1 MRLCMF
7 TPADSD
13 LERGW
18 PGRIDGDVVVQL
30 AAQTLQS
37 FFASGS
43 KAREHAA
50 YPLAEVRLRA
60 PVLEP
65 PAIRIFDGDGAF
77 AFANPT
83 AVRSPGSEIPRPGG
97 RLDAAQR
104 LVAVIGADGAIAG
117 WTGLVEWRAPELAAP
132 KDRDFALLLGPTVE
146 TEPPGRTLRLG
157 RRPARS
163 RPTNTRACDPGDLL
177 AGPVL
182 RATGTRRSRAA
193 VFVVAFDRPSAS
205 SPRSSPE
212 ASDAAGDILRP
223 CPSTSASATS
233 RASGTSSSATTARS

>member
-18 PGRIDGDVVVQL
+18 PGRIDGEVVVQL

-50 YPLAEVRLRA
+50 YPLTEVRLRA

-65 PAIRIFDGDGAF
+65 PAIRIFDCESAF
-77 AFANPT
+77 AFANPS
-83 AVRSPGSEIPRPGG
+83 AVRSPGSEIARPGG

-146 TEPPGRTLRLG
+146 TELEDGFDWAA
-157 RRPARS
+157 ARS
-163 RPTNTRACDPGDLL
+163 LAAENTRLRPGDLL

-182 RATGTRRSRAA
+182 QRHEEIESGGFVAGFDGIGELA
-193 VFVVAFDRPSAS
+193 VFVA
-205 SPRSSPE
+205 
-212 ASDAAGDILRP
+212 
-223 CPSTSASATS
+223 
-233 RASGTSSSATTARS
+233 

>member
-1 MRLCMF
+1 MF

-43 KAREHAA
+43 SAREHAA
-50 YPLAEVRLRA
+50 YPRDEVKLRA

-65 PAIRIFDGDGAF
+65 PSIRVFDDGGGF

-83 AVRSPGSEIPRPGG
+83 AVRSPESEIPRPGG

-146 TEPPGRTLRLG
+146 TELEDGFDWEA
-157 RRPARS
+157 ARELAAG
-163 RPTNTRACDPGDLL
+163 NTRLRPGDLL
-177 AGPVL
+177 AGPV
-182 RATGTRRSRAA
+182 RERYEKIESGG
-193 VFVVAFDRPSAS
+193 FVVSFDGLGELAAFV
-205 SPRSSPE
+205 
-212 ASDAAGDILRP
+212 G
-223 CPSTSASATS
+223 
-233 RASGTSSSATTARS
+233 

>member
-7 TPADSD
+7 TPADSN

-43 KAREHAA
+43 SAREHAA
-50 YPLAEVRLRA
+50 YPIAEVKLRA

-65 PAIRIFDGDGAF
+65 PSIRVFDEVGSF
-77 AFANPT
+77 TFANPT

-104 LVAVIGADGAIAG
+104 LAAVIGADGVIAG
-117 WTGLVEWRAPELAAP
+117 WTGLVEWRAPGLAAP
-132 KDRDFALLLGPTVE
+132 KDRDFALLLGPAVE
-146 TEPPGRTLRLG
+146 TEHEDGFDWEA
-157 RRPARS
+157 ARALAAA
-163 RPTNTRACDPGDLL
+163 NTRLRPGDLL

-182 RATGTRRSRAA
+182 ELHEGIESGG
-193 VFVVAFDRPSAS
+193 FVVPFEGIGELAAFV
-205 SPRSSPE
+205 
-212 ASDAAGDILRP
+212 G
-223 CPSTSASATS
+223 
-233 RASGTSSSATTARS
+233 

>member
-18 PGRIDGDVVVQL
+18 PGRIDGGVVVQL

-37 FFASGS
+37 YFASGS

-50 YPLAEVRLRA
+50 YPLGEVKLRA

-65 PAIRIFDGDGAF
+65 PAIRIFDGEGAF

-83 AVRSPGSEIPRPGG
+83 AIRSPGSEIARPGG
-97 RLDAAQR
+97 CLDAAQR

-117 WTGLVEWRAPELAAP
+117 WTGLVEWRAPELATP
-132 KDRDFALLLGPTVE
+132 KDRDFALLLGPFVE
-146 TEPPGRTLRLG
+146 TELPEDGFDWEAARTL
-157 RRPARS
+157 AAA
-163 RPTNTRACDPGDLL
+163 NTRLRPGDLL
-177 AGPVL
+177 GGPVL
-182 RATGTRRSRAA
+182 ELHREIASGG
-193 VFVVAFDRPSAS
+193 FVVPFDGIGELAAFVA
-205 SPRSSPE
+205 
-212 ASDAAGDILRP
+212 
-223 CPSTSASATS
+223 
-233 RASGTSSSATTARS
+233 

>member
-1 MRLCMF
+1 MF

-43 KAREHAA
+43 SAREHAS
-50 YPLAEVRLRA
+50 YPLAEVKLRA

-65 PAIRIFDGDGAF
+65 PAIRVFDDEATF

-104 LVAVIGADGAIAG
+104 LAAVIGADGAIAG

-132 KDRDFALLLGPTVE
+132 KDRDFALLLGPIVE
-146 TEPPGRTLRLG
+146 TGLADGFDWEA
-157 RRPARS
+157 ARKLAAE
-163 RPTNTRACDPGDLL
+163 NTRLRPGDVL
-177 AGPVL
+177 AGPL
-182 RATGTRRSRAA
+182 LEQHAGIESGG
-193 VFVVAFDRPSAS
+193 FVVAFDGIGELNAFVS
-205 SPRSSPE
+205 
-212 ASDAAGDILRP
+212 
-223 CPSTSASATS
+223 
-233 RASGTSSSATTARS
+233 

>member
-50 YPLAEVRLRA
+50 YPLTEVRLRA

-65 PAIRIFDGDGAF
+65 PAIRIFDGEGAF

-83 AVRSPGSEIPRPGG
+83 AVRSPGSEIPRPDG

-104 LVAVIGADGAIAG
+104 LVAVIGADGAVAG
-117 WTGLVEWRAPELAAP
+117 WTGLVEWRAADLAAP
-132 KDRDFALLLGPTVE
+132 KDRDFALLLGPVVE
-146 TEPPGRTLRLG
+146 TEFEDAFDWEA
-157 RRPARS
+157 ARS
-163 RPTNTRACDPGDLL
+163 LAGANTRLRPGDLL

-182 RATGTRRSRAA
+182 ALHQKIASGG
-193 VFVVAFDRPSAS
+193 FVVSFDGIGELSAFV
-205 SPRSSPE
+205 
-212 ASDAAGDILRP
+212 G
-223 CPSTSASATS
+223 
-233 RASGTSSSATTARS
+233 

>member
-50 YPLAEVRLRA
+50 YPFAEVRLRA

-65 PAIRIFDGDGAF
+65 PAVRIFDGEGAF

-104 LVAVIGADGAIAG
+104 LVAVIGANGAIAG

-146 TEPPGRTLRLG
+146 TELDDAFAWDA
-157 RRPARS
+157 ARKLAS
-163 RPTNTRACDPGDLL
+163 ANTRLRPGDLL

-182 RATGTRRSRAA
+182 ELHEEIESGGFLVSFDGLGELTA
-193 VFVVAFDRPSAS
+193 FV
-205 SPRSSPE
+205 
-212 ASDAAGDILRP
+212 
-223 CPSTSASATS
+223 C
-233 RASGTSSSATTARS
+233 

>member
-50 YPLAEVRLRA
+50 YPLSEVKLRA

-65 PAIRIFDGDGAF
+65 PSVRVFDEPGSF

-83 AVRSPGSEIPRPGG
+83 AVRSPGSEIPRPDG

-132 KDRDFALLLGPTVE
+132 KDRDFALLLGPAVE
-146 TEPPGRTLRLG
+146 TEHEDAFDWDA
-157 RRPARS
+157 ARALAAA
-163 RPTNTRACDPGDLL
+163 NTRLRPGDLL

-182 RATGTRRSRAA
+182 ERHEDIACGAFVGPFAGIGELAA
-193 VFVVAFDRPSAS
+193 FVA
-205 SPRSSPE
+205 
-212 ASDAAGDILRP
+212 
-223 CPSTSASATS
+223 
-233 RASGTSSSATTARS
+233 

>member
-1 MRLCMF
+1 MF

-18 PGRIDGDVVVQL
+18 PGRIDGNVVVQL

-43 KAREHAA
+43 SAREHAA
-50 YPLAEVRLRA
+50 YPLGVIRLRA

-65 PAIRIFDGDGAF
+65 PSVRVFDQPGAF
-77 AFANPT
+77 VFANPT

-104 LVAVIGADGAIAG
+104 LVAVIGAGGAIAG
-117 WTGLVEWRAPELAAP
+117 WTGLVEWRAPDLVAP

-146 TEPPGRTLRLG
+146 TELPDGFNWEAARTL
-157 RRPARS
+157 AAA
-163 RPTNTRACDPGDLL
+163 NTRLRPGDLL

-182 RATGTRRSRAA
+182 ELHEGIESGG
-193 VFVVAFDRPSAS
+193 FVVSFEGIGELAAFV
-205 SPRSSPE
+205 
-212 ASDAAGDILRP
+212 G
-223 CPSTSASATS
+223 
-233 RASGTSSSATTARS
+233 